1 MKKYCI
7 IARNLESKAGGIG
20 VYGRNLIKKLKSKGF
35 NVCISPQE
43 KGTFPVSYIKWLL
56 FDTPPFLLKT
66 DADVYHAIGIIEG
79 ILLPILKPKE
89 KKYVTVHDLISL
101 KYEGKGL
108 RKMFERFLVRVGL
121 FSARFYD
128 KIFAVSH
135 LTKIDIV
142 QFGNIDENKIKVVYQ
157 PIDEKFL
164 KTPIN
169 KRKYSTF
176 NIGYISRMEEYKR
189 HEFLITKFMKYK
201 HPNARLYLAGTGSL
215 FDRIKKLSE
224 KDKRIVLLGFIPDE
238 KIVEFYDMLDIYVH
252 PSKYEGWGLPIIE
265 ALARGKPVI
274 VFEDA
279 EIPNEIKKLCI
290 LSEFSEFQKIID
302 GFEKDLKLRK
312 KVAIITKRRLCL

>member
-7 IARNLESKAGGIG
+7 IARNLESKVGGIG

-35 NVCISPQE
+35 NVYICPQE

-56 FDTPPFLLKT
+56 FDTPLFLLKT

-89 KKYVTVHDLISL
+89 KKYVTIHDLIPL
-101 KYEGKGL
+101 KYEGKGF
-108 RKMFERFLVRVGL
+108 RKMFERFLVKLGL
-121 FSARFYD
+121 LSARFYD

-142 QFGNIDENKIKVVYQ
+142 RFGNIDESKIKVVYQ

-164 KTPIN
+164 KTPVN
-169 KRKYSTF
+169 KRKHSTF

-189 HEFLITKFMKYK
+189 HELLITKFMEYK
-201 HPNARLYLAGTGSL
+201 NPNARLYLAGTGPL

-224 KDKRIVLLGFIPDE
+224 KDKRVILLGFVPDE

-252 PSKYEGWGLPIIE
+252 PSKYEGWGLPIAE

-279 EIPNEIKKLCI
+279 EIPGEVMNLCVSLSWGSFFKTVEAWFWNRKL
-290 LSEFSEFQKIID
+290 
-302 GFEKDLKLRK
+302 LRK
-312 KVAIITKRRLCL
+312 LSKWGCFK